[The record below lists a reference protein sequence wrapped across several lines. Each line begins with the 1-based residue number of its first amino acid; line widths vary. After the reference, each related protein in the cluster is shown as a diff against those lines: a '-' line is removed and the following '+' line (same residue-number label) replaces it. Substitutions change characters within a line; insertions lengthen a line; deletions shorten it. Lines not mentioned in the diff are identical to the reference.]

1 MRKKLQSTFT
11 PLAAC
16 AWLLL
21 ALGAPGPVLAQ
32 ADGIDA
38 SATSLLKA
46 ATTYLGGQ
54 ARFTTEARSTIEVVL
69 KSGQKIQFDH
79 VATLSVERPNKLRA
93 DRRGDLVDQTFY
105 YDGKSL
111 TLQNPADK
119 VFATVPA
126 PGTLE
131 RMLDFARE
139 KLDIVAPAGDLL
151 YQNAYD
157 VLMQDVTAAF
167 VVGKS
172 VVESVRCDHLAFRN
186 PGVDWQL
193 WIQEG
198 AQPLPRKLVITSTDV
213 PGAPQFAV
221 VMTKWSLAPTFGA
234 GFFDFKAPT
243 DARRIDFLPTGGGTS
258 LR

>member
-1 MRKKLQSTFT
+1 MRKTIQRTFT

-16 AWLLL
+16 AWLL
-21 ALGAPGPVLAQ
+21 AIGAPGPALAQ
-32 ADGIDA
+32 ADGIDPK
-38 SATSLLKA
+38 ATSLLKA
-46 ATTYLGGQ
+46 ATSYLGSQ
-54 ARFTTEARSTIEVVL
+54 ARFTTDARSTIEVVL
-69 KSGQKIQFDH
+69 KSGQKLQYDH

-119 VFATVPA
+119 VFATMAA

-131 RMLDFARE
+131 EMLDFARDM
-139 KLDIVAPAGDLL
+139 LDIVAPAGDLL
-151 YQNAYD
+151 YKNAYD
-157 VLMQDVTAAF
+157 ILMQDVTTAF

-172 VVESVRCDHLAFRN
+172 VVEGVRCDHLAFRN
-186 PGVDWQL
+186 RGVDWQI

-198 AQPLPRKLVITSTDV
+198 AQPLPRKLVITSADV

-221 VMTKWSLAPTFGA
+221 VMTKWNLTPTFDA
-234 GFFDFKAPT
+234 GFFEFTASK
-243 DARRIDFLPTGGGTS
+243 DARRIDFLPLSGGTP

>member
-1 MRKKLQSTFT
+1 MQSKLWHIGTT
-11 PLAAC
+11 ALAALTLAMPLAS
-16 AWLLL
+16 
-21 ALGAPGPVLAQ
+21 LAQ
-32 ADGIDA
+32 PDGIDPQ
-38 SATSLLKA
+38 ATKLLKA
-46 ATTYLGGQ
+46 STDFLAAQ
-54 ARFTTEARSTIEVVL
+54 KRFNVETRSSLEVVL
-69 KSGQKIQFDH
+69 NSGQKIQFDH

-119 VFATVPA
+119 VFATVAA
-126 PGTLE
+126 PGTVE
-131 RMLDFARE
+131 GMLDFARD
-139 KLDIVAPAGDLL
+139 KLDVVAPAGDLL

-157 VLMQDVTAAF
+157 VMMQDVTAAF
-167 VVGKS
+167 VVGKA
-172 VVESVRCDHLAFRN
+172 VVEGVRCDHLAFRN

-213 PGAPQFAV
+213 PAAPQFAV
-221 VMTKWSLAPTFGA
+221 VMTKWNLAPTFGA
-234 GFFDFKAPT
+234 GFFDFTAPK
-243 DARRIDFLPTGGGTS
+243 DARRIDFLPIGGGTS

>member
-1 MRKKLQSTFT
+1 MGKKLQITVA

-16 AWLLL
+16 AWLL
-21 ALGAPGPVLAQ
+21 AFGAPGPALAQ
-32 ADGIDA
+32 ADGIDPK
-38 SATSLLKA
+38 ATSLLKA
-46 ATTYLGGQ
+46 ATSYLGSQ

-69 KSGQKIQFDH
+69 KNGQKIQYDH

-93 DRRGDLVDQTFY
+93 DRRGDLVDQVFY

-111 TLQNPADK
+111 TLHNPADN
-119 VFATVPA
+119 VFASAAA

-131 RMLDFARE
+131 AMLDFARD

-157 VLMQDVTAAF
+157 ILMQDVTTAF
-167 VVGKS
+167 VVGKA
-172 VVESVRCDHLAFRN
+172 VIEGVRCDHLAFRN
-186 PGVDWQL
+186 TGVDWQI

-198 AQPLPRKLVITSTDV
+198 AQPLPRKLVITSVDI

-221 VMTKWSLAPTFGA
+221 VMTRWNLAPTFSA
-234 GFFDFKAPT
+234 GFFEFTAPK
-243 DARRIDFLPTGGGTS
+243 DARRIDFLPQGGGTS
-258 LR
+258 LP